1 MHADSGRQSALTP
14 PRAAPPRPCRLCLA
28 VAGVTAAR
36 RAFHADPHTPGR
48 TRTTKLQSTT
58 ARSQRAAPQKQNGRL
73 QMVHHAAGIS
83 NLTLYPRSNGRSQ
96 LGHEF
101 AGPVRGGPGSSG
113 RRYLGLNEPGLR
125 VEAAWRKRDSRARQ
139 LSRAAARERERERGR
154 EGEREE
160 RSFSLSSGGASI
172 PHATHQRR
180 KLTVG
185 SDDDGRGFRR
195 LEVAM
200 FAKVEALHRA

>member
-36 RAFHADPHTPGR
+36 RAFHADAHAHDRGHSALR
-48 TRTTKLQSTT
+48 
-58 ARSQRAAPQKQNGRL
+58 PQNMNGRL

>member
-36 RAFHADPHTPGR
+36 RAFHADPHTRSR

-180 KLTVG
+180 KLSVG